1 MNETNLINSLN
12 NAIFNLVKNN
22 KLNKKFVKYL
32 TLLITKIIDNH
43 IKRTKLK
50 HYKFFPIDLYNIFLQ
65 VNLKK
70 GKQILYNKID
80 CAILLV
86 KLIMTKHTLVK
97 QITCDEIVISIN
109 RMHYYRLRTKQ
120 QFRHGKKIINKIQK
134 NINKKLFEIST
145 KIYFCFEATKIY
157 DNEGYIIPE
166 ATRMFKPNNFTGKFN
181 NYRLHIQQS
190 PDDFVVYI
198 LMRQHGDDV
207 IPITCDNMK
216 DWFLTGR
223 YYKQFKHRVSDYS
236 VKAITFEL

>member
-1 MNETNLINSLN
+1 MDKPNPINSLN
-12 NAIFNLVKNN
+12 NDIFNLVKNN

-65 VNLKK
+65 VNLKR
-70 GKQILYNKID
+70 GKQILYNKLD
-80 CAILLV
+80 CAILLA
-86 KLIMTKHTLVK
+86 KLIITKHTLVK

-109 RMHYYRLRTKQ
+109 RMHYYHLRTKQ
-120 QFRHGKKIINKIQK
+120 QFEHGNEIINKIQK
-134 NINKKLFEIST
+134 NINKELFGIST
-145 KIYFCFEATKIY
+145 RICFCFEATKIY
-157 DNEGYIIPE
+157 DNKGYIIRE
-166 ATRMFKPNNFTGKFN
+166 ARRMFKPNNFTGKFN

-190 PDDFVVYI
+190 PDDFIVYI
-198 LMRQHGDDV
+198 LMCQHGDAV

-216 DWFLTGR
+216 DWFLTG